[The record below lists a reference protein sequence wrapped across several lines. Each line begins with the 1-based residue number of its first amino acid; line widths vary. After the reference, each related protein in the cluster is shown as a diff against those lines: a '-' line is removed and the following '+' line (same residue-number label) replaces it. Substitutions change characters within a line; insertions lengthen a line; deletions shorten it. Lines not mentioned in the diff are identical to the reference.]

1 MKILKLLSSLLVFAA
16 LIACEDL
23 PFTDEDISPKTREE
37 SSIKTGGL
45 SPANEQAANDTQAA
59 GNETALA
66 ETPDNETEEE
76 KEKEI
81 PEEEITT
88 ISEDME
94 LTEDTVIQNTRV
106 VLDMA
111 SIKTGE
117 HDLVIIADEFISNH
131 SVIQNFPLEQK
142 AEKETPGRN
151 GGNILIEAKTASGTL
166 QLILNGEDAGPVPK
180 KRNISREE
188 RIKLSGR
195 SGRDGKD
202 AAYRKD
208 CEQARAILPFHRRL
222 TSPAA
227 IQMEII
233 RRSIAFEGSCPEEC
247 AVPPTEGQAS
257 SNGRQGLPG
266 FDGLKGGNSGSFHLK
281 AIHLSD
287 FQLTKIQNIPGLGS
301 KGGRGSA
308 GGYPGE
314 PGKNGRDPEELCGHK
329 YNFPRLARRGEKG
342 NRGPKGKDG
351 ENGEQGTVCLESPIQ
366 TQDENLAGNEQN
378 KGNVICY

>member
-1 MKILKLLSSLLVFAA
+1 MNFKCVF
-16 LIACEDL
+16 LIFPFFIFPACEDL
-23 PFTDEDISPKTREE
+23 PFTDADISPTTREE

-45 SPANEQAANDTQAA
+45 SPANEQVADDTQAA
-59 GNETALA
+59 GNETALT

-88 ISEDME
+88 ISEE
-94 LTEDTVIQNTRV
+94 VVLAEDTVIQNTRV
-106 VLDMA
+106 VLNMA
-111 SIKTGE
+111 SIKTSE

-131 SVIQNFPLEQK
+131 SVIQNFSIEQK

-151 GGNILIEAKTASGTL
+151 GGNIRVEAKTASGTL
-166 QLILNGEDAGPVPK
+166 QLILNGEDAGPAPA

-195 SGRDGKD
+195 SGKDGKD

-227 IQMEII
+227 MQMEII

-257 SNGRQGLPG
+257 SDGRQGLSG
-266 FDGLKGGNSGSFHLK
+266 FDGLKGGDSGSFHLK
-281 AIHLSD
+281 ATYLSD

-314 PGKNGRDPEELCGHK
+314 PGKNGRDPEELCG
-329 YNFPRLARRGEKG
+329 
-342 NRGPKGKDG
+342 
-351 ENGEQGTVCLESPIQ
+351 
-366 TQDENLAGNEQN
+366 
-378 KGNVICY
+378 

>member
-1 MKILKLLSSLLVFAA
+1 MKILKLFLSLLAFSA
-16 LIACEDL
+16 LLACEDL
-23 PFTDEDISPKTREE
+23 PFTDEDVQPTTREE
-37 SSIKTGGL
+37 SSIKTGDL
-45 SPANEQAANDTQAA
+45 SPANEQTADDIQAT
-59 GNETALA
+59 GNETALT
-66 ETPDNETEEE
+66 ETSDNETEEE

-88 ISEDME
+88 ISEE
-94 LTEDTVIQNTRV
+94 VVFAEDTVIQNTRV

-111 SIKTGE
+111 TIKTSE
-117 HDLVIIADEFISNH
+117 HDLIIIADEFISNH

-142 AEKETPGRN
+142 AKKETSGRN
-151 GGNILIEAKTASGTL
+151 GGNILIEAKKANGTL

-188 RIKLSGR
+188 RVKLSGR

-208 CEQARAILPFHRRL
+208 CEQARAILPFHTRI

-247 AVPPTEGQAS
+247 AVPPTEGQPS
-257 SNGRQGLPG
+257 SDGRQGLPG
-266 FDGLKGGNSGSFHLK
+266 FDGLKGGDSGFFHLK
-281 AIHLSD
+281 ATYLSD

-314 PGKNGRDPEELCGHK
+314 PGKNGRDPERAL
-329 YNFPRLARRGEKG
+329 R
-342 NRGPKGKDG
+342 
-351 ENGEQGTVCLESPIQ
+351 
-366 TQDENLAGNEQN
+366 TQDITFPVSQEEVKRETEAQKEKTEKMANRVQSVFESLVSNSG
-378 KGNVICY
+378 